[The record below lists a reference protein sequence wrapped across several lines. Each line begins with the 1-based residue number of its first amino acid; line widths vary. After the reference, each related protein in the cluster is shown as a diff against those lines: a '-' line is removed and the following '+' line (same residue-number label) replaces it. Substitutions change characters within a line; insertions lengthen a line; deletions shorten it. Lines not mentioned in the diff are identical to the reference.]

1 MSRNPISLLLVLVQS
16 LMLTVLFLSGPVVPT
31 TLLSGI
37 FFLIGFLLL
46 FWAFWTMRTS
56 TFQITPDLAPG
67 SILVTNGPYSFTR
80 HPMYGGI
87 MLISISLLLNSFD
100 TSRLIAVVILFAD
113 LLFKASLEDHY
124 LEKHFGKEYKN
135 YEEKTQKLIP
145 FIY

>member
-1 MSRNPISLLLVLVQS
+1 
-16 LMLTVLFLSGPVVPT
+16 
-31 TLLSGI
+31 
-37 FFLIGFLLL
+37 
-46 FWAFWTMRTS
+46 MRTS
-56 TFQITPDLAPG
+56 TFQITSDLAPG
-67 SILVTNGPYSFTR
+67 SILITNGPYSFTR

-100 TSRLIAVVILFAD
+100 TSRLIAVIILFVD
-113 LLFKASLEDHY
+113 LLFKATLEDHY